1 MQNCVNLGNLA
12 TCPKSELRRQMTGPA
27 HGQDLSESRRR
38 MSACGPT
45 NGSWLFGT
53 GILSC
58 GKLPAFFYGEEKC
71 PGHTGICQDWQ
82 DERLGIAATLLQIG

>member
-1 MQNCVNLGNLA
+1 MDKTCQRADVECLHVVPLTDLGYLA
-12 TCPKSELRRQMTGPA
+12 LA
-27 HGQDLSESRRR
+27 
-38 MSACGPT
+38 
-45 NGSWLFGT
+45 F
-53 GILSC
+53 LSC